1 MADWR
6 QALVAIRRADG
17 STVGSGF
24 LVGDRQVLTCAHV
37 VADAVAGDPAD
48 PTPPDGPV
56 LVEFAQVPGS
66 APISATVH
74 TWVPIDAVGGG
85 DIAVLTLADS
95 APAEPIELVDSGSLW
110 GHRFRAYGF
119 PDGHDDGLWATGV
132 LRDQIGG
139 GWYQLEDV
147 KVPGSAIESGF
158 SGGAVFDEDTQSVV
172 GMIVARDRAAGR
184 KIGFMLPTALLAA
197 RLPEL
202 TTHTASVPLGGL
214 SNVPPLSVQFVPRG
228 DAFGRLR
235 DALLAGESTRIA
247 VVGMGGAG
255 KSVLAAAV
263 CRDDLVRAAFPDGIV
278 WVELGPDPVVPA
290 RQAQVVAAFGQ
301 PGNAFADA
309 QQGKAVLTQLLSER
323 RCLVVVDNVWAATDL
338 GSLDVV
344 GGPGRLLFTT
354 RDAGIVRAVG
364 AWRCDVGVLSLEQA
378 RELLARWARQP
389 VGELPPEAD
398 DVAAECGYLPL
409 ALAMAGGMIAGRPE
423 RWQSALRRLR
433 QADLGK
439 IMQSFADYPY
449 PNLLS
454 AIGVSVEALD
464 PVERDR
470 YVELAVFDGRRPT
483 VGAARALWQAVGLDE
498 LDVEELL
505 DRFADRSL
513 VQVEA
518 DGRFTLHD
526 LQMDYA
532 RHQAHD
538 VPQLHRRLLE
548 SYRTLTPAGWEH
560 GPDDGYFHQNLPPHL
575 AAAGWDDELRGLLSN
590 LAWLH
595 AKLRATTA
603 TDVIAD
609 YRLLPEGDPVA
620 AVGAALRL
628 GSHTLTHGVGQLPA
642 QILGRLTSE
651 SPELRGLL
659 ATARDWRGE
668 PWLRPTAASL
678 TPPDGPLLF
687 SLIGHTNWVRDVV
700 VTADDRFAVSGSWDG
715 SVRVWELDDSG
726 REVHVLKGH
735 EGGVWKVAVSAD
747 GRSAMSGSVDGTIR
761 VWNLTDGSERRV
773 LRGHQGAAWS
783 IALVPN
789 TSLLVS
795 GSLDTTVRIWDWET
809 GEERSV
815 LRGHTGSV
823 YMVVPSRDGTVVAS
837 KSEDGTVRIWDVHDG
852 REVHCLDSD
861 NRGVQTRVLALTD
874 RHVLSAA
881 DDGSIYV
888 WDISDG
894 SLSWRLREPDTG
906 QIWSMVVTPDGQ
918 TVIAGCA
925 AGWVVQWRIGAG
937 DVERRVIRSHNGWV
951 EMLALTPDGRSVL
964 SGADDG
970 LLHLRAVESSALS
983 TLSGH
988 GGWLT
993 TAAFSSD
1000 GTRAVSGA
1008 SEGALRVW
1016 DLTAGA
1022 HRELPGHQAGVGSFT
1037 VLDDHTVVSHG
1048 DDGTALSWDPRS
1060 GQNVTTE
1067 PLPRS
1072 RPVGADVVVRIA
1084 GPRGHQEVTGHMEG
1098 TIRVRD
1104 SSTGTTVQTF
1114 RGPGGPIISLATT
1127 ADRVLSGCVS
1137 GVLSSW
1143 GLDSPKP
1150 RWERQAHTS
1159 LLTGIVV
1166 ADDRVVTGGADGLV
1180 LAWRITDG
1188 EPLDTL
1194 AELGQPIGAIAVRDG
1209 GDQLVI
1215 AAGERLM
1222 ILDIAAGAVVA
1233 TFYGDGRISA
1243 LAVLPDGGI
1252 VCGEA
1257 AGAVHFLTV
1266 VPG

>member
-6 QALVAIRRADG
+6 QALVAIQRADG

-24 LVGDRQVLTCAHV
+24 LVGDRRVLTCAHV
-37 VADAVAGDPAD
+37 VADAVAGDPTD
-48 PTPPDGPV
+48 STPPAEPV
-56 LVEFAQVPGS
+56 LVEFAQLPGS
-66 APISATVH
+66 TPISATVH
-74 TWVPIDAVGGG
+74 AWVPIDASGGG
-85 DIAVLTLADS
+85 DIAVLTLADA
-95 APAEPIELVDSGSLW
+95 APAEPVELVDAGSLW

-119 PDGHDDGLWATGV
+119 PDGHDGGLWATGV
-132 LRDQIGG
+132 LRDQVGG
-139 GWYQLEDV
+139 SWYQLEDV

-158 SGGAVFDEDTQSVV
+158 SGGAVFDEDTHSVV

-184 KIGFMLPTALLAA
+184 KIGFMLPTGLLAA

-202 TTHTASVPLGGL
+202 ATHTASVRLGGL
-214 SNVPPLSVQFVPRG
+214 SNVPPLSVQFVTRG
-228 DAFGRLR
+228 DAFGRVR

-263 CRDDLVRAAFPDGIV
+263 CRDEMVRAAFPDGIV
-278 WVELGPDPVVPA
+278 WVELGPDPVVPT
-290 RQAQVVAAFGQ
+290 RQVQVVVAFGQ
-301 PGNAFADA
+301 SGNVFADA

-344 GGPGRLLFTT
+344 GDRGRLLFTT

-364 AWRCDVGVLSLEQA
+364 AWRCDLGVLSPEQSRA
-378 RELLARWARQP
+378 LLARWARQP
-389 VGELPPEAD
+389 VAELPPEAD
-398 DVAAECGYLPL
+398 DIAEECGYLPL

-423 RWQSALRRLR
+423 RWHSVLRRLR

-449 PNLLS
+449 PNLLA
-454 AIGVSVEALD
+454 AISVSVEALA
-464 PVERDR
+464 PAERDR
-470 YVELAVFDGRRPT
+470 YVELAVFDGREPT
-483 VGAARALWQAVGLDE
+483 VGAAQALWLAVGLDE

-513 VQVEA
+513 IQIEA

-526 LQMDYA
+526 LQMDYV
-532 RHQAHD
+532 RHEVED
-538 VPQLHRRLLE
+538 VPHLHRRLLE

-560 GPDDGYFHQNLPPHL
+560 GPDDGYFHRNLPTHL
-575 AAAGWDDELRGLLSN
+575 AAAGWQDELRGLLSN

-609 YRLLPEGDPVA
+609 YRLLPDGDPVTV
-620 AVGAALRL
+620 VGAALRL
-628 GSHTLTHGVGQLPA
+628 GSHALTHGAGQLPA
-642 QILGRLTSE
+642 QILGRVRSE
-651 SPELRGLL
+651 SPELGELL
-659 ATARDWRGE
+659 AAARDWRDGS
-668 PWLRPTAASL
+668 WLRPTAASL

-687 SLIGHTNWVRDVV
+687 SLIGHTSWVRDVV
-700 VTADDRFAVSGSWDG
+700 ITPDDRFAVTGGWDG
-715 SVRVWELDDSG
+715 SVRVWDLDDAG

-747 GRSAMSGSVDGTIR
+747 SRSAMSASADGTVR
-761 VWNLTDGSERRV
+761 VWNLADGSERRV
-773 LRGHQGAAWS
+773 LRGHQGAVWS

-795 GSLDTTVRIWDWET
+795 GSVDTTVRIWDLDTGLET
-809 GEERSV
+809 SV

-823 YMVVPSRDGTVVAS
+823 YTVLPSHDGNLVTS
-837 KSEDGTVRIWDVHDG
+837 KSEDGTVRIWDMHDG
-852 REVHCLDSD
+852 CELHCLDSG
-861 NRGVQTRVLALTD
+861 NRGVQSRAMAITD
-874 RHVLSAA
+874 RHVLSAT
-881 DDGSIYV
+881 DDGTIYV
-888 WDISDG
+888 WQLSDG
-894 SLSWRLREPDTG
+894 SLSWRLREPDSG
-906 QIWSMVVTPDGQ
+906 QMWSMVVTPDGQ
-918 TVIAGCA
+918 TVIGGCS

-951 EMLALTPDGRSVL
+951 EMLALSSDGRYVL

-970 LLHLRAVESSALS
+970 LLQLRAVASADLS
-983 TLSGH
+983 TLRGH
-988 GGWLT
+988 GGWLA

-1000 GTRAVSGA
+1000 GTRAVTGA

-1016 DLTAGA
+1016 QLAGGA
-1022 HRELPGHQAGVGSFT
+1022 HRELPGHQAGVDSLT
-1037 VLDDHTVVSHG
+1037 VLDDRTVVSYG

-1060 GQNVTTE
+1060 GRAIATE
-1067 PLPRS
+1067 PPPRPAS
-1072 RPVGADVVVRIA
+1072 VAADVVRMA
-1084 GPRGHQEVTGHMEG
+1084 GPLGHQEVTGDIEG
-1098 TIRVRD
+1098 TVRVRD
-1104 SSTGTTVQTF
+1104 LSEGTTVQTY

-1127 ADRVLSGCVS
+1127 ADGVLSGCVS
-1137 GVLSSW
+1137 GVLSAW

-1166 ADDRVVTGGADGLV
+1166 VDDRVVTGGADGLV
-1180 LAWRITDG
+1180 RAWRLTDG
-1188 EPLDTL
+1188 EPLDTV
-1194 AELGQPIGAIAVRDG
+1194 AELGQPIGAIAVRQD

-1215 AAGERLM
+1215 TAAERLI
-1222 ILDIAAGAVVA
+1222 ILDIATGAVVA

-1243 LAVLPDGGI
+1243 LAVLSDGGI
-1252 VCGEA
+1252 ACGEA
-1257 AGAVHFLTV
+1257 AGAVHFLTLV
-1266 VPG
+1266 SG